1 MFISLHRQNINLL
14 KISGE
19 KTTVANVTRALNKLG
34 ATPSDIISIL
44 ENLKRVGAIQV
55 DLEII

>member
-1 MFISLHRQNINLL
+1 MITPLNQRPNYQ
-14 KISGE
+14 
-19 KTTVANVTRALNKLG
+19 ANTLNKLG